1 MNKSTDTNT
10 NIPKSLTPEETA
22 VKRSMELTKARE
34 EEMSRLMAEGK
45 IRMEALYEMDVEL

>member
-45 IRMEALYEMDVEL
+45 TRMEALYEMDVEL